1 MGPVLFL
8 LFINDLPDN
17 VKNSI
22 VRLFADDCILCRTI
36 HTPND
41 CSKLQDD
48 LHSLEQWEKTW
59 LMKFN
64 PTKCYVMTISLA
76 TKYRITHD
84 YVLHDTP
91 LPAVSQL
98 KYLGITLQNN
108 LKWDKHIS
116 AVVSKASQTLGF
128 LRRNF
133 KMAPQ
138 KIRELAYCTMIRPQV
153 EYAVLVWSPWLL
165 QDIYRLERLQHRSA
179 RFVSRNYQQTAS
191 VSNMIKTLGWESLED
206 RRKKLRI
213 QMVYKIINNIV
224 LLSSTPVTRM
234 EPSCYDLRDF
244 NNQRINPLF
253 CRTDTYKY
261 LFYPQTIDLW
271 NNLPLQIAD
280 SPHSQVFRTSYIS
293 I

>member
-1 MGPVLFL
+1 M
-8 LFINDLPDN
+8 
-17 VKNSI
+17 
-22 VRLFADDCILCRTI
+22 
-36 HTPND
+36 
-41 CSKLQDD
+41 
-48 LHSLEQWEKTW
+48 
-59 LMKFN
+59 FN

-98 KYLGITLQNN
+98 KYLGITVQNN

-153 EYAVLVWSPWLL
+153 EYVVSVWSPWLL
-165 QDIYRLERLQHRSA
+165 QDIYRLERLQRRST
-179 RFVSRNYQQTAS
+179 RFVSRNYHQIAS

-206 RRKKLRI
+206 RKKKLRI
-213 QMVYKIINNIV
+213 QMLYKIINNIV
-224 LLSSTPVTRM
+224 LLPSTPVTRM
-234 EPSCYDLRDF
+234 EPS
-244 NNQRINPLF
+244 
-253 CRTDTYKY
+253 
-261 LFYPQTIDLW
+261 
-271 NNLPLQIAD
+271 
-280 SPHSQVFRTSYIS
+280 
-293 I
+293 